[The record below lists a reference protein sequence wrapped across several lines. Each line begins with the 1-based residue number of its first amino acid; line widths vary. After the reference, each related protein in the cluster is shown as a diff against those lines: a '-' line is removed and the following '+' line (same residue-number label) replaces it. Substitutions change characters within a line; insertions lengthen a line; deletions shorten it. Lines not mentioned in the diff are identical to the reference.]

1 VTDKSS
7 QNLSRGQSNRAMRS
21 FVFASGLW
29 GAWGQAVG
37 FGTTAFTGFILYVGG
52 DESLVALFTSLAYL
66 LTLTQLLSPFL
77 SSKIDRHKHT
87 IIGFGFFEILFR
99 CAPVLIYFI
108 VPEDHRI
115 GAMVGAIII
124 SLFCGNLVGPIY
136 NTWVSRAVPETIRA
150 RYTGKQTI
158 ISTVVAML
166 SGFAI
171 GQFLDF
177 HSEESRLQAF
187 AWVFLIGTVFGL
199 LGYLNLLRAPFPSNS
214 KTDSET
220 ARLGDLIT
228 PFKNKKF
235 VLAICFFGFW
245 TFGQGLAGPL
255 YSVFMLDRLKIS
267 YTEIS
272 IFNGLFMAT
281 SILGYRVWSVLIDRF
296 GSKAVLQLLIIPASA
311 IPFIWIFNEPGHYI
325 LVPIAL
331 VLSGIFYSGIGIG
344 VNPLLFQLLPQ
355 GQKRTVYLAAWS
367 VAVNLMGALGTFVGS
382 FLAGKLVDFSMF
394 IFGFNVGNL
403 QVLFGL
409 SSICCFISFILLQ
422 RVQDSKHIRSREL
435 LSQMR
440 RGNLLSYAYSAAIFN
455 IAHGERTRARA
466 AEALGRSGNPLAIEQ
481 LVQALADAS
490 PMVRRSAATAL
501 GESGVDG
508 ALNPLL
514 RELNDGGSDIRGE
527 AAEALG
533 RLGHHESIDPLVE
546 ALSDSDLRV
555 RISAIRGLGNISG
568 EETHELLYWH
578 FTSVFDPL
586 TFPTLVG
593 VLSTRKDRRI
603 VKPTL
608 AKIADFRSPAIQL
621 QLLNS
626 ICRAIGA
633 GNKFYRLL
641 SEEDTDRIDSITQLM
656 KEIHAE
662 LKDANAIEKTCRRKL
677 LDAYNKLRLAYEQE
691 DIEQMCHITKE
702 ITQEVRE
709 SLSGKANKAYEV
721 LSVYMI
727 IVALNTFLNDCQ
739 NTLKKRAPREVF
751 IVVCLFRLTKLI
763 SQIGR

>member
-1 VTDKSS
+1 MTDDSPP
-7 QNLSRGQSNRAMRS
+7 NLSRGQSNRAMHS
-21 FVFASGLW
+21 FVVASGLW

-37 FGTTAFTGFILYVGG
+37 FGTTAFTGFILHVGG

-77 SSKIDRHKHT
+77 SSKVHEHKRI
-87 IIGFGFFEILFR
+87 IIGFGFIEILFR
-99 CAPVLIYFI
+99 CAPILIYF
-108 VPEDHRI
+108 VLPESLRLV
-115 GAMVGAIII
+115 AMVGAIII

-136 NTWVSRAVPETIRA
+136 NTWISRAVPEAIRA

-171 GQFLDF
+171 GQFLDLS
-177 HSEESRLQAF
+177 SEDSRIWAF
-187 AWVFLIGTVFGL
+187 AWVFLLGTIFGL
-199 LGYLNLLRAPFPSNS
+199 LGYFSLLRAPFPLGS

-220 ARLGDLIT
+220 AHISDLII
-228 PFKNKKF
+228 PFKNIKF
-235 VLAICFFGFW
+235 VLAILFFGFW

-311 IPFIWIFNEPGHYI
+311 IPILWIFNEPGHYF
-325 LVPIAL
+325 LVPVAL

-355 GQKRTVYLAAWS
+355 GPKRTVYLAAWS
-367 VAVNLMGALGTFVGS
+367 VAVNLMGALGTLVGS
-382 FLAGKLVDFSMF
+382 FLSSRLIDFSIL
-394 IFGFNVGNL
+394 IFGFPIGNL

-440 RGNLLSYAYSAAIFN
+440 RGNVLSYAYNATIFN

-481 LVQALADAS
+481 LVEALADAS
-490 PMVRRSAATAL
+490 PLVRRSAATAL

-514 RELNDGGSDIRGE
+514 RELSDGSSDIRGE

-533 RLGHHESIDPLVE
+533 RLGHHSSIDPLVE

-578 FTSVFDPL
+578 FTSEFDPL

-593 VLSTRKDRRI
+593 VLSTRKDQRI

-608 AKIADFRSPAIQL
+608 AKIAAFQSPAIRL

-641 SEEDTDRIDSITQLM
+641 SEEDTERISSITHLIDETRDQL
-656 KEIHAE
+656 EE
-662 LKDANAIEKTCRRKL
+662 ANAIEKTFRSELTNAC
-677 LDAYNKLRLAYEQE
+677 NNLRIAYEQE
-691 DIEQMCHITKE
+691 NIEEMCQITKE
-702 ITQEVRE
+702 ITRDVRD

-739 NTLKKRAPREVF
+739 TTIKTRAPREVF
-751 IVVCLFRLTKLI
+751 IVVCLFRLTKLMQ
-763 SQIGR
+763 QIEH